1 MSLASV
7 FNIAGSGMSAQTTRL
22 NTVASNIANAETV
35 SSSIDQTYRARHPV
49 FATMFQSGQSGQG
62 GQSGSGDSL
71 FQNQDAAGQ
80 GVQVLGVVEDQS
92 NLEARY
98 EPNHPAAN
106 EKGYVYYPNVNV
118 VEEMADM
125 ISASRSFQTNA
136 EMMNTAKTMMQKVL
150 TLGQ

>member
-7 FNIAGSGMSAQTTRL
+7 FNIAGTGMSAQSTRL
-22 NTVASNIANAETV
+22 NTISSNIANAETV

-49 FATMFQSGQSGQG
+49 FATVFESSM
-62 GQSGSGDSL
+62 SGDRGSL
-71 FQNQDAAGQ
+71 FVDQDQPGR

-92 NLEARY
+92 SLMPRY
-98 EPNHPAAN
+98 EPNHPAAD

-125 ISASRSFQTNA
+125 ISASRAFQTNV
-136 EMMNTAKTMMQKVL
+136 EMMNTAKQMMQRVL